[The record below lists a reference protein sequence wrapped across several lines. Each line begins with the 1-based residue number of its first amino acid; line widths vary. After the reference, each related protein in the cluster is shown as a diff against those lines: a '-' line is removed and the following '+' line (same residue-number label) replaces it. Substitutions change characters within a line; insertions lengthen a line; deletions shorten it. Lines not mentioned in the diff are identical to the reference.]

1 MFSKIASPYENQMVM
16 KKEHIN
22 MQQLTISYAPLQQR
36 MIFTAINEAPPWM
49 RSSSCLQSGAWIIAP
64 LK

>member
-36 MIFTAINEAPPWM
+36 MIFTAINEAPP
-49 RSSSCLQSGAWIIAP
+49 
-64 LK
+64 